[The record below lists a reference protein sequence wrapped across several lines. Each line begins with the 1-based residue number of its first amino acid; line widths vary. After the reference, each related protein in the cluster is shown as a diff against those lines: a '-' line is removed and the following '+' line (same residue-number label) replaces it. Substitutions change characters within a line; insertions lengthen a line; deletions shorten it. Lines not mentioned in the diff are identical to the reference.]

1 MKKVIRIAVAFLALT
16 ALLCCGSRRLPVL
29 RGADDP
35 EPLGENHI
43 EYSLNPEPGN
53 CRFTG

>member
-1 MKKVIRIAVAFLALT
+1 MKKVIRIAAAFLALT

-43 EYSLNPEPGN
+43 EYSFNPEPGN